1 MFLRPFS
8 CWLSCWHRT
17 DDPERRA

>member
-17 DDPERRA
+17 DDRERRA